1 MVERFMPEASM
12 SRSSPQAPAR
22 TTLAVTLLGTILLGF
37 VPGCVRPTG
46 TQPPEPRVAAPED
59 STTAADLTSG
69 VIEKRPQEPIASLLG
84 RAPGVLVNVNPD
96 GSISVRIRAASSFY
110 ASSEPL
116 YVIDGSEVTPE
127 PNGTLRINPHDIE
140 SIEVLK
146 YPPQTSLYG
155 LRGGNG
161 VILIT
166 TKRPRR

>member
-1 MVERFMPEASM
+1 M
-12 SRSSPQAPAR
+12 SRSSPQTPHR
-22 TTLAVTLLGTILLGF
+22 TALAVTLLGTILLGF
-37 VPGCVRPTG
+37 VPGCARPTA
-46 TQPPEPRVAAPED
+46 TQRAEPRVAAPPGD
-59 STTAADLTSG
+59 TITAADLTSG
-69 VIEKRPQEPIASLLG
+69 PIEMRPQEPVASLFG

-96 GSISVRIRAASSFY
+96 GSISVRIRAAASFY

-146 YPPQTSLYG
+146 YPPETSLYG
-155 LRGGNG
+155 VRGGNG
-161 VILIT
+161 VVLIT